1 MSVAGIVAVSCLL
14 LTSDAGRDSPFHVTT
29 ELLLKLLPFM
39 VRTKPAPPA
48 VATVGEIEV
57 IDGVDG
63 QEQAMTGSKKIA
75 NAPNRGHFFIVV
87 ITTKGAFSAVSRRE

>member
-1 MSVAGIVAVSCLL
+1 
-14 LTSDAGRDSPFHVTT
+14 
-29 ELLLKLLPFM
+29 
-39 VRTKPAPPA
+39 